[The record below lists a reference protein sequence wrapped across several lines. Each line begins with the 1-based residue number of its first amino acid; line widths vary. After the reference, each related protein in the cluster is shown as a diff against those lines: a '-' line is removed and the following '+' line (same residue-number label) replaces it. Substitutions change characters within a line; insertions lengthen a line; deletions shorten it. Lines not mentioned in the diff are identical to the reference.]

1 MITEGRGSDYCH
13 HIQLPCMHNALQ
25 CASRFECQTHLLN
38 TNPAHPP
45 LSDPSPHLQVLSLHP
60 QKTVFLLRPIQPLN
74 PFRFIADSSTDERY
88 TTSRDG
94 MNLLFVTN
102 VTVADSGKYY
112 CCLPSN
118 CSSTIDDRRC
128 QTLTVSV
135 KGKLNFLFPTKIG
148 LPNRAKMYWL
158 PNIRNVTLLR
168 LKCMASPC

>member
-1 MITEGRGSDYCH
+1 MTIAITFSC
-13 HIQLPCMHNALQ
+13 IHNALQ
-25 CASRFECQTHLLN
+25 CASSFECQTHLLN

-45 LSDPSPHLQVLSLHP
+45 LSDPFPISKFYPCI
-60 QKTVFLLRPIQPLN
+60 LRRQTFYQCQPLI

-118 CSSTIDDRRC
+118 CSATIDDRRC
-128 QTLTVSV
+128 QRLAVSV
-135 KGKLNFLFPTKIG
+135 KGKLNFLFPAKIG
-148 LPNRAKMYWL
+148 LPNRA
-158 PNIRNVTLLR
+158 
-168 LKCMASPC
+168 